1 MTCTDCNK
9 PLTLTVCES
18 AAGFYIGRWCDCGP
32 YSRESGYY
40 PTREAA
46 QADLPEQMPPP
57 PTVIYLDAID
67 GDDRYGSPDA
77 AAYLE
82 NDGHLDDNDYS
93 GGEDDGEPSGPDDL
107 SDDGDALASAGM
119 GTDEDY
125 GCFDGGDD
133 C

>member
-46 QADLPEQMPPP
+46 GADLPEQMPPP
-57 PTVIYLDAID
+57 PAFIIVDDGD
-67 GDDRYGSPDA
+67 GDDG
-77 AAYLE
+77 
-82 NDGHLDDNDYS
+82 DGETPEGYF
-93 GGEDDGEPSGPDDL
+93 GPEYDGEPSGPDDL
-107 SDDGDALASAGM
+107 SDDGEALASAGM

-125 GCFDGGDD
+125 GCFDSGDD
-133 C
+133 W